1 MKSSCNHKFGDSVNM
16 QITSINLKE
25 PSYLLW
31 AKGVR
36 VYIGT
41 KGKLKLVGEN
51 PSPQDSK
58 MF

>member
-1 MKSSCNHKFGDSVNM
+1 M